1 MPGSSLLTLRRI
13 ALAGMFAGLAWGAG
27 YVESIPNFE
36 LQTVMLFAGGWA
48 LGPFGGAAAGA
59 VGAFLFSAFNP
70 YGSGLMYPLLLVS
83 QMLGMALA
91 GAVGGVVGGLGI
103 VPPVPRWI
111 AVVGSGIVV
120 TLLYD
125 LLTNV
130 ASGLAFGQLR
140 ATLIAGAGF
149 SLFHI
154 ATNAVLFASVG
165 VLLVRAL
172 ERTRRSLA
180 PPRAGNAAPAAFL
193 IAAGLV
199 ALAALGG
206 GAGDG
211 WAQGALPTPAEAAAA
226 DSAHADSVAYRDAS
240 RSAPG
245 PAWGDG
251 PAGLLRR
258 DAGSLSHAL
267 TLEGAFVERFADDRG
282 SAEPSGRFGL
292 AGANR
297 VLVDWL
303 GMPLTGVGAV
313 GGEYPRVP
321 WATVS
326 SFEAPGLPVSATE
339 AYRGELGQVTL
350 GAWPAVPGHPRVE
363 AWANFG
369 SPRPVQSGFNASG
382 SAGHVDG
389 VLAVE
394 SSRLDPLEPLGLEG
408 DHNIAG
414 RLAGR
419 GGPWSGN
426 LAYRVSQQSIED
438 ASGRHERRQGEA
450 GRGEVRRDLGA
461 LAAAL
466 SFERTAE
473 TFEDTGVLVGL
484 TTERGRGG
492 RATLRVESD
501 ADSGRAP
508 AQPMFAAFTYG
519 KETLE
524 GEGNVAFEPR
534 ASSLWWVSAGRAFAF
549 GGVTAQAAIGAGAYG
564 DGPADVAPSLRVGG
578 TLASG
583 TAWWAGAARGLSA
596 APDMRAGDAFG
607 DPLVGD
613 ARVAR
618 SSTWLSGVGVARDTP
633 GQESWRGPAPHG
645 ALHARAAV
653 YAGRT
658 SPGADPGRWLF
669 AGESAEN
676 APLSPVGDATRFVAL
691 ALTSRWSPWAGFTLG
706 AGGHALGRSVDG
718 ALTPSDPEARAYLSL
733 EERHTVGRGAP
744 DLRLGVTGEW
754 IGPRTGTPAGDLPAA
769 LRLGL
774 QAGAIIDEFE
784 LRASWANVA
793 GSNRLLPVEDP
804 ATSAPLPAGH
814 DLLRI
819 ELRWT
824 FWD

>member
-36 LQTVMLFAGGWA
+36 LQTVVLFAGGWA
-48 LGPFGGAAAGA
+48 LGPPGGAAAGA
-59 VGAFLFSAFNP
+59 IGAFLFSAFNP
-70 YGSGLMYPLLLVS
+70 YGSGLMYPLLLIS

-91 GAVGGVVGGLGI
+91 GALGGVVGRIGI
-103 VPPVPRWI
+103 ARPVPRWI

-120 TLLYD
+120 TFLYD

-154 ATNAVLFASVG
+154 ATNLALFASVG
-165 VLLVRAL
+165 MLLVGAL

-180 PPRAGNAAPAAFL
+180 PPRAGTAVPLALVLAA
-193 IAAGLV
+193 
-199 ALAALGG
+199 ALAALAAPGG
-206 GAGDG
+206 GAGDAR
-211 WAQGALPTPAEAAAA
+211 AQGALPTPAEAAAA

-240 RSAPG
+240 RAAPA

-251 PAGLLRR
+251 PAGLLRK
-258 DAGSLSHAL
+258 DAGSLSRAL

-326 SFEAPGLPVSATE
+326 SFDAPSLPVSATE

-382 SAGHVDG
+382 SASHVDG

-408 DHNIAG
+408 DHSIAG

-438 ASGRHERRQGEA
+438 ASGRYERRRGEA
-450 GRGEVRRDLGA
+450 GRGEARRDLGA
-461 LAAAL
+461 LAASLA
-466 SFERTAE
+466 FERTAE
-473 TFEDTGVLVGL
+473 TFEDTGDLVGL

-508 AQPMFAAFTYG
+508 SHPTFAAFTYG

-524 GEGNVAFEPR
+524 GEGNVAFDRRSET
-534 ASSLWWVSAGRAFAF
+534 LWWAAAGRAFAF
-549 GGVTAQAAIGAGAYG
+549 GGVTAQAAIGVGAYG
-564 DGPADVAPSLRVGG
+564 DGPTDIAPSLRVAG
-578 TLASG
+578 TFAAGS
-583 TAWWAGAARGLSA
+583 AWWAGVARGLSA
-596 APDMRAGDAFG
+596 APNLRAADPLG
-607 DPLVGD
+607 DPLTGEALVT
-613 ARVAR
+613 R
-618 SSTWLSGVGVARDTP
+618 SSTWLSGFGVAHDSP
-633 GQESWRGPAPHG
+633 GLESWRGPSPRG
-645 ALHARAAV
+645 ALHSRAAV

-658 SPGADPGRWLF
+658 SPGADPARWLF
-669 AGESAEN
+669 AGEAAEN
-676 APLSPVGDATRFVAL
+676 APYGFGEPTGFVAL
-691 ALTSRWSPWAGFTLG
+691 ALASRWSPWAGFTLG
-706 AGGHALGRSVDG
+706 AGGHALGRSVDA
-718 ALTPSDPEARAYLSL
+718 ALRPSDPEARAWLSL
-733 EERHTVGRGAP
+733 EERHTFGRGAP
-744 DLRLGVTGEW
+744 DVRFGMTGEW

-774 QAGAIIDEFE
+774 QAGVIVDEFE

-793 GSNRLLPVEDP
+793 GSNRLLPVVDSV
-804 ATSAPLPAGH
+804 TSAPLPAGR

>member
-36 LQTVMLFAGGWA
+36 LQTVVLFARGWA
-48 LGPFGGAAAGA
+48 LGPLGGAAAGA

-70 YGSGLMYPLLLVS
+70 YGSGLLYPLLLVS
-83 QMLGMALA
+83 QVLGMALA
-91 GAVGGVVGGLGI
+91 GALGGVVGRLGI
-103 VPPVPRWI
+103 ARPVPRWI

-120 TLLYD
+120 TFLYD

-130 ASGLAFGQLR
+130 ASGLAFGQLK

-149 SLFHI
+149 SLFHV
-154 ATNAVLFASVG
+154 ATNAALFASVG
-165 VLLVRAL
+165 MLLVGAL

-180 PPRAGNAAPAAFL
+180 PPPVGRSAPLALA
-193 IAAGLV
+193 LV
-199 ALAALGG
+199 ATLAALASPGG
-206 GAGDG
+206 GVGDAR
-211 WAQGALPTPAEAAAA
+211 AQGALPTPAEAAAA
-226 DSAHADSVAYRDAS
+226 DSAHADSVSYRDAS
-240 RSAPG
+240 RATPA

-251 PAGLLRR
+251 PAGLLRK
-258 DAGSLSHAL
+258 DAGSLARTL

-292 AGANR
+292 AGPNR
-297 VLVDWL
+297 LLVDWL

-321 WATVS
+321 WAAVS

-339 AYRGELGQVTL
+339 AYRGELGRVTL

-363 AWANFG
+363 AWANSG

-382 SAGHVDG
+382 SASRING

-414 RLAGR
+414 RLAGT
-419 GGPWSGN
+419 GGAWSGN

-438 ASGRHERRQGEA
+438 ALGRYERRRGEA
-450 GRGEVRRDLGA
+450 GRVEARRDFGG

-466 SFERTAE
+466 AFERTAE

-492 RATLRVESD
+492 RVTLRVESD

-508 AQPMFAAFTYG
+508 GRPMFAAFTYG

-524 GEGNVAFEPR
+524 GEGNVAFDRR
-534 ASSLWWVSAGRAFAF
+534 AASLWWGAAGRTFAF
-549 GGVTAQAAIGAGAYG
+549 GGVTAEAAIGAGAYG
-564 DGPADVAPSLRVGG
+564 DGPTDVAPSVRLSG
-578 TLASG
+578 TFAPG

-596 APDMRAGDAFG
+596 APSLRATDPFG
-607 DPLVGD
+607 DPLTGD
-613 ARVAR
+613 ARITR
-618 SSTWLSGVGVARDTP
+618 SSTWLSGFGVARDTP
-633 GQESWRGPAPHG
+633 GLESWRGPSPHG

-658 SPGADPGRWLF
+658 SPGADPARWLF
-669 AGESAEN
+669 AGEAAEN
-676 APLSPVGDATRFVAL
+676 APLEPVGDATHFVAL
-691 ALTSRWSPWAGFTLG
+691 AVASRFSPWAGVTLG
-706 AGGHALGRSVDG
+706 AGGHALGRSVDA
-718 ALTPSDPEARAYLSL
+718 ALRPSDPETRAYLSL
-733 EERHTVGRGAP
+733 EERHTFGRGAP
-744 DLRLGVTGEW
+744 DVRLGVTGEW
-754 IGPRTGTPAGDLPAA
+754 IGPRTSTPAGDLPAA
-769 LRLGL
+769 FRLGL
-774 QAGAIIDEFE
+774 SAGAIIDEFE

-793 GSNRLLPVEDP
+793 GSNRVLPIVDP
-804 ATSAPLPAGH
+804 ATSAPLPAGG

-819 ELRWT
+819 EVRWT